1 MRWRWS
7 EWLVGE
13 TQVTTWW
20 VSWFCLYLKDLQHH
34 DRVHP
39 VKIKAVQGQTTVA
52 SLLGVKAKFNLK
64 CWYELVMTHYK
75 YTLITYTVW
84 LLVKVAAVPFYSSL
98 TRMME
103 FSQWLMARGPML
115 QEYVCMSVALIT
127 QQCYHNGII
136 HKIIYNHIWFTKY
149 FYCNKKMNK
158 KVYLKIMK
166 FKISHIILYHS
177 MHTIAYHRI
186 AYYTIA

>member
-1 MRWRWS
+1 MVGWGDIGHNPMSQLVLSVFEKNCSIMRESILRR
-7 EWLVGE
+7 LKQCTCGQA
-13 TQVTTWW
+13 T
-20 VSWFCLYLKDLQHH
+20 VS
-34 DRVHP
+34 
-39 VKIKAVQGQTTVA
+39 

-84 LLVKVAAVPFYSSL
+84 LLAKLAAVPFYSSL
-98 TRMME
+98 TRMTE
-103 FSQWLMARGPML
+103 FSQWLMVRGPML

-127 QQCYHNGII
+127 LQCYHNGII

-158 KVYLKIMK
+158 
-166 FKISHIILYHS
+166 FKISHFIL
-177 MHTIAYHRI
+177 
-186 AYYTIA
+186 